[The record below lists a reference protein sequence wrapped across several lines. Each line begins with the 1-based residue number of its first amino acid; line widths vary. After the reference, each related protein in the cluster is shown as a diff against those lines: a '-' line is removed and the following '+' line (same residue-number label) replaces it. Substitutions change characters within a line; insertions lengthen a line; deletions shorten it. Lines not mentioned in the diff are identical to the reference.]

1 MVVTGV
7 VVVVESVVSDSDV
20 HTHTRTHA
28 RTHACTHAHTHK
40 QVNPC
45 QLAPANRRTGGFC
58 WSKAFTAYMPLMP
71 LFQTVQTKTE
81 TKMLAWRPAD
91 PEILACKSKWTPNI
105 WPINAAF
112 LGAVGASAPIEISS
126 VGAAHP
132 KNWPTSNSHK
142 LVLR

>member
-1 MVVTGV
+1 
-7 VVVVESVVSDSDV
+7 
-20 HTHTRTHA
+20 
-28 RTHACTHAHTHK
+28 
-40 QVNPC
+40 
-45 QLAPANRRTGGFC
+45 
-58 WSKAFTAYMPLMP
+58 MPLMP

-91 PEILACKSKWTPNI
+91 PEILACKSKWTPNV

-112 LGAVGASAPIEISS
+112 LGAVGATAPIEISS

-142 LVLR
+142 LVLRYNKSAMFQ